1 MYYINLN
8 VPHDVYRDKIKG
20 DKTKVDYLEKSKVKF
35 LDGVCIGTNGQQT
48 IKTLKFA
55 LEILK

>member
-20 DKTKVDYLEKSKVKF
+20 DKTKVDYLEKSKDKF

-48 IKTLKFA
+48 IKTLKF
-55 LEILK
+55 L